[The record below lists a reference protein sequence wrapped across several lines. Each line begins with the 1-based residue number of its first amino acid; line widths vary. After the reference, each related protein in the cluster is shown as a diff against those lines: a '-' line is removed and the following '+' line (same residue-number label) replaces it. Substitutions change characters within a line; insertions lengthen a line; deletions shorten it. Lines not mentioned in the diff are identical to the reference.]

1 MITHEEKRP
10 GLGATNT
17 GAGITGTNCWKSSI
31 KAESLQAIIHAASQ
45 SRRGMELEVQAFG
58 TSDSWGFHARPG
70 KIAARARSLKFLAR
84 ASFRAMEIRPA
95 LELRHIVAALRSL
108 LIEPRDLLVC
118 HFSGD
123 WLSTKEAVAH
133 RGREVAKALAELA
146 LIVKEAEEAA
156 LHA

>member
-1 MITHEEKRP
+1 MNPEKEHP
-10 GLGATNT
+10 GQAGTCT
-17 GAGITGTNCWKSSI
+17 GASTETGCRENS
-31 KAESLQAIIHAASQ
+31 AAPADLQAILHAASQ
-45 SRRGMELEVQAFG
+45 SLRVMELEVQAFG
-58 TSDSWGFHARPG
+58 TSDSWGTHARPG
-70 KIAARARSLKFLAR
+70 KIAARVRSLKFLAR

-118 HFSGD
+118 HSSGD

-156 LHA
+156 LEA